1 MFDGL
6 GSLVR
11 MTPLGQR
18 LAYVAKLLRDRMDE
32 ELAQHGATVPMW
44 LALLHIDRVPGLSQ
58 RDLAQAMG
66 IEGNT
71 LTHHLDRFEAE
82 GLVERHR
89 STRDRRVMELHLTRQ
104 GTRKVTELTAVMEEL
119 DDRLRAAVAPKDR
132 PALDRAL
139 ASLLGAL
146 SDPHLS

>member
-1 MFDGL
+1 MCI
-6 GSLVR
+6 VHR

-18 LAYVAKLLRDRMDE
+18 LAYVAKLLRDRMDD
-32 ELAQHGATVPMW
+32 ELAGHGATVPMW

-82 GLVERHR
+82 GLVERRR
-89 STRDRRVMELHLTRQ
+89 STRDRRVIELRLTRR
-104 GTRKVTELTAVMEEL
+104 GSKKVTELTTVMETL
-119 DDRLRAAVAPKDR
+119 DARLRDAVAPRDR
-132 PALDRAL
+132 KALDRAL
-139 ASLLGAL
+139 EALTGELGA
-146 SDPHLS
+146 SSPR